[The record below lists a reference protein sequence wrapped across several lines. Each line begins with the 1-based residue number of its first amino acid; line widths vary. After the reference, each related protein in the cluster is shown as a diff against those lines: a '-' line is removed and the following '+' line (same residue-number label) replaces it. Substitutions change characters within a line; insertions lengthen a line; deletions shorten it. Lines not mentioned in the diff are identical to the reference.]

1 MVLHTLPARKQPRDR
16 VLRCLNCFA
25 RMDIPPKVDKFNCPK
40 CNAEYEIGWR
50 AGQAKILGLTH
61 YFED

>member
-1 MVLHTLPARKQPRDR
+1 MTFTALPARKQPRDR
-16 VLRCLNCFA
+16 VLRCLNCLA
-25 RMDIPPKVDKFNCPK
+25 RMDIPAKADRFACPRCK
-40 CNAEYEIGWR
+40 MEYEIGWR